1 MNPSPSAAGAMHSR
15 DLWPWAIVG
24 VMVLALTT
32 SAGVWLGGTLGAA
45 LNGAGWH
52 APAFSVTL
60 LATLLTKGS
69 GALWPQASPVAVYC
83 GIVLVFGVATAAVV
97 VPVWRLINR
106 SRSRTKGLAGRREL
120 AGMLPAGIERRARE
134 LRPSLKNEA
143 ELHPDQT
150 GNLLGDLD
158 PDGPELRSS
167 FEDVELDLMA
177 PRAGKST
184 GIAVPRVLRANGA
197 VLLTSNKSDVYA
209 VTRAARERTG
219 TVWTFDP
226 QGIAHSPRGMWW
238 NILADCHTIEGA
250 RRLAG
255 HFVASVNDDA
265 SKKDFW
271 ISAAQN
277 TLTALF
283 LAAARGG
290 AAVTDLLGWLADP
303 ADRTP
308 VDLLRDADMIAM
320 AEQLQGT
327 VRGAVE
333 TRDGIYETARQCVAC
348 LLDPEIAA
356 WVQPDP
362 MLPEFRPHEHVL
374 GRDTLYLLSKDGGGS
389 AAGVI
394 AGLADATL
402 RAGVIAAERMGGRL
416 DPPMTAVL
424 DEAANVCRISDLPDL
439 YSHLG
444 SRGINVVT
452 LLQSYRQGSRVWG
465 EAGMDALWSAATVK
479 LLGAGLDDADF
490 VDKVSKLV
498 GQQDVKTA
506 SYSHSKE
513 GGSHSVSY
521 RLDPILPPDKIRALP
536 KGTALLLATGIR
548 PALIRLRPW
557 FKEPGAGAISA
568 EAKAEA
574 EAITQRAAR
583 AWAGSGPGG
592 AAPAQASV
600 GVEHSAD
607 DEDAYDDEDVY
618 DDDPYPSDISRPPP
632 PSPWGEPVDS
642 EDDEDVGEAVLLE
655 KDPRIEDVDRTE
667 SSGFVAPE
675 APAGSGP
682 PHGLPD
688 DAFRWTREAT
698 T

>member
-1 MNPSPSAAGAMHSR
+1 MSGPSGGPPKGS
-15 DLWPWAIVG
+15 DLFFWAFSLVA
-24 VMVLALTT
+24 LANLGIFLV
-32 SAGVWLGGTLGAA
+32 AWLGGSLGAG
-45 LNGAGWH
+45 LTGHGWH
-52 APAFSVTL
+52 LPPFTL
-60 LATLLTKGS
+60 RSYLALVGGDT
-69 GALWPQASPVAVYC
+69 GALWPGAPAWAVYT
-83 GIVLVFGVATAAVV
+83 GTVVTAALIVTPLVV
-97 VPVWRLINR
+97 GGRALLDRRRRGI
-106 SRSRTKGLAGRREL
+106 GLARARDL
-120 AGMLPAGIERRARE
+120 ASLAPAGIAARARE
-134 LRPSLKNEA
+134 LRPSLA
-143 ELHPDQT
+143 GMRHLPPDET
-150 GNLLGDLD
+150 GNLLGDLA
-158 PDGPELRSS
+158 PSGPELRSS

-184 GIAVPRVLRANGA
+184 GIAIPRVLRARGA

-209 VTRAARERTG
+209 VTRAERERTG

-226 QGIAHSPRGMWW
+226 QGIAHSHREMWW
-238 NILADCHTIEGA
+238 DLLGDCGTIEGA

-255 HFVASVNDDA
+255 HFVASVNDDTT
-265 SKKDFW
+265 KKDFW

-290 AAVTDLLGWLADP
+290 ASVADLLGWLADP

-308 VDLLRDADMIAM
+308 VDLLRDAGLHAM

-348 LLDPEIAA
+348 LLDPEILA
-356 WVQPDP
+356 WVTPDP
-362 MLPEFRPHEHVL
+362 YLPQFRPDRHVL

-402 RAGVIAAERMGGRL
+402 RAGVVAAERMGGRL

-465 EAGMDALWSAATVK
+465 EAGMDALWGAATIK

-490 VDKVSKLV
+490 VEKVSKLV
-498 GQQDVKTA
+498 GQHDVSTV
-506 SYSHSKE
+506 
-513 GGSHSVSY
+513 SVSRSRDGSSRSTSY
-521 RLDPILPPDKIRALP
+521 RQEHVLPPDRIRALS

-548 PALIRLRPW
+548 PAVITLRPW
-557 FKEPGAGAISA
+557 YKEPDAGRISA
-568 EAKAEA
+568 QAKREVA
-574 EAITQRAAR
+574 AITERAAAR
-583 AWAGSGPGG
+583 ALPG
-592 AAPAQASV
+592 AAHP
-600 GVEHSAD
+600 G
-607 DEDAYDDEDVY
+607 
-618 DDDPYPSDISRPPP
+618 PPP
-632 PSPWGEPVDS
+632 PPPFPPVVDGGEKHLRS
-642 EDDEDVGEAVLLE
+642 A
-655 KDPRIEDVDRTE
+655 
-667 SSGFVAPE
+667 
-675 APAGSGP
+675 
-682 PHGLPD
+682 
-688 DAFRWTREAT
+688 
-698 T
+698 